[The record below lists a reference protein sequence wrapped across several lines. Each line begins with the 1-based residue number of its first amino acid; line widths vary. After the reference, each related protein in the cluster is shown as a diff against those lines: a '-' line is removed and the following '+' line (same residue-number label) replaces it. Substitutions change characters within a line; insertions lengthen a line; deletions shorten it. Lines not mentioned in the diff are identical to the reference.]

1 MWPTGLSSR
10 SLFAFL
16 LLSFLLL
23 FEIRTRFC
31 SFAWRHLHGDT
42 LKPSTCWTAKTSDS
56 MLHNH
61 WARCTC
67 LLIYVLSQSVTSCA
81 MLRRSELKNFIVSF
95 DDTGMAI
102 SQCMLI
108 WQMYLCYLDTANKTW
123 TWKHRWLSSHDD
135 NAFNHTH
142 YYTRASK
149 RLTNSWLGEIAIE
162 TGDQQ
167 HLWQGFVFY
176 ECISGWFW
184 PITAFPLWS
193 TPV

>member
-1 MWPTGLSSR
+1 MNSHRCDRQGSLLVLS
-10 SLFAFL
+10 
-16 LLSFLLL
+16 LL
-23 FEIRTRFC
+23 FFSCRFFF
-31 SFAWRHLHGDT
+31 S
-42 LKPSTCWTAKTSDS
+42 LKFGHVFVVLPDAISMATPSSHQPAE
-56 MLHNH
+56 LH

-176 ECISGWFW
+176 DCISGWFW
-184 PITAFPLWS
+184 PITALPLWS